1 MMGGMPENW
10 WTYVTRNAPERSR
23 KDIGSLAGV
32 DPSQVSRWKSGG
44 TPRPEN
50 AIRFAR
56 SIGGDPIEAL
66 VVAGFLAPDEARA
79 VTVVRTGSGEL
90 NDEDLLAEIRRR
102 FARSTSTRTAS
113 QAGEQT

>member
-1 MMGGMPENW
+1 MVGGVPENW
-10 WTYVTRNAPERSR
+10 WTYVTRNAPEHSR
-23 KDIGSLAGV
+23 KDIGNLAGV
-32 DPSQVSRWKSGG
+32 DPSQVSRWRSGG

-79 VTVVRTGSGEL
+79 ATVVRTGGGDLSD
-90 NDEDLLAEIRRR
+90 DELLAEIRTR
-102 FARSTSTRTAS
+102 FARSTNTPVANPPPT
-113 QAGEQT
+113 

>member
-10 WTYVTRNAPERSR
+10 WTYVTRNAPGRSR
-23 KDIGSLAGV
+23 TDIGSLAGV

-44 TPRPEN
+44 TPQPEN

-66 VVAGFLAPDEARA
+66 VAAGFLVPDEAHGP
-79 VTVVRTGSGEL
+79 TIVRTGGGDLSDEEL
-90 NDEDLLAEIRRR
+90 LTEIR
-102 FARSTSTRTAS
+102 ARLARITSTSGRTRA
-113 QAGEQT
+113 